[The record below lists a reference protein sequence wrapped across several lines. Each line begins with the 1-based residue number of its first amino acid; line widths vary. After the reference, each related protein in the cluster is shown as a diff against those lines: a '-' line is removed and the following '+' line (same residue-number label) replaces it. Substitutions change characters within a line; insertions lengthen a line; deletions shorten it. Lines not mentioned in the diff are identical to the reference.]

1 MRGINVRWVAA
12 PLVLALAMSA
22 CDSTGP
28 DEGSV
33 WGSDAAGLTISQ
45 GKATI
50 LIAAGSCYGSFGEID
65 QAVPSGAFTLSG
77 TYTQLTGAYPGKI
90 QYDAQFVGAIDGNHM
105 TLTIN
110 VPSAQRV
117 VGPFSLTEGVS
128 NTLPMCLYP

>member
-1 MRGINVRWVAA
+1 MRRISALWIAL
-12 PLVLALAMSA
+12 PLVLAMAA

-28 DEGSV
+28 DEGSI

-50 LIAAGSCYGSFGEID
+50 LIAAGNCYGSFGEID
-65 QAVPSGAFTLSG
+65 QAIPSGAFTLSG
-77 TYTQLTGAYPGKI
+77 TYTQLTGAFPGKI
-90 QYDAQFVGAIDGNHM
+90 QYDAQFVGTIDGSHM

-110 VPSAQRV
+110 VPSTQRI
-117 VGPFSLTEGVS
+117 VGPFNLTEGVS